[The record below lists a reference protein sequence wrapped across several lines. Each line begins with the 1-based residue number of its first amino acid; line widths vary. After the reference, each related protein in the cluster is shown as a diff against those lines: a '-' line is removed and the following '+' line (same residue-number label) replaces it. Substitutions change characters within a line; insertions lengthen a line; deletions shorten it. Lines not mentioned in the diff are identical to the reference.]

1 MNFEI
6 TQEMVEGIIE
16 RKVEEAIDS
25 DSVRYLVRERVN
37 STVDDL
43 IRKHVKASLDEKF
56 RAIAEEE
63 AGAFIDKEV
72 KIYDGWGSR
81 EHYETYADFYAAQ
94 LRKRLERHE
103 IERTVQAVVKNKVEE
118 SIQGKA
124 DSIIKRICNEIIV
137 EAGGEEN
144 DR

>member
-6 TQEMVEGIIE
+6 TQEMVEDIIE
-16 RKVEEAIDS
+16 RKVEETIDT
-25 DSVRYLVRERVN
+25 DSVRCLVRERVN

-43 IRKHVKASLDEKF
+43 IRNHVKTSLDERF
-56 RAIAEEE
+56 HAIAEEE